1 MKEEVFSAHRGSRI
15 GRTKPR
21 SLFGTFIMLLASA
34 CGETGLPGHLQFE
47 TCADSPT
54 ELLRLEGT
62 AAGLSIDAFDLGDA
76 ISVRYALQSESDPSR
91 FSYPERFSVVD
102 NCGGEPLRLADSFE
116 LPSGAANV
124 GGEVVLCAGDDY
136 LGEDAGLWQLLDDGT
151 RGEDLGL
158 GAKCSTANPGP
169 GVREPSFGIV
179 YDAGVATQHLPDGTS
194 RVISTGD
201 GFELFPTSAGA
212 VVFSFGESPEI
223 HPPGGGPAIELDL
236 PEPIYAAYPPP
247 GGTSASGWVLA
258 MPRAGIDGGSRPEDF
273 PLVPGYA
280 VELSTGSWFV
290 TPEVSVE
297 FPSMRSEFSIRDGLM
312 ATDSGD
318 GFTVSRPGWDRHLL
332 VASAVRAFAVLD
344 ADRLFI
350 IRIDALGTG
359 GEELRVI
366 AVPKELPPEGVDLEL
381 EVLWSRPGGADE
393 FVFRGAG
400 FGWNDMALAES
411 SSSLWAYP
419 LDGNPAFSFV
429 PVSTYSYVGAN
440 TITGL
445 GVPPESHDDKLW
457 LFQRSIDGELEV
469 IAEEL
474 ASGQDDFMGHPWT
487 PELGRVLHS
496 VRDGDAVSIR
506 QHRLVP

>member
-1 MKEEVFSAHRGSRI
+1 MQSKCRCRC
-15 GRTKPR
+15 
-21 SLFGTFIMLLASA
+21 SLLGVLCFGGGFWGLSA
-34 CGETGLPGHLQFE
+34 CGEEDNARPLEFA
-47 TCADSPT
+47 TCTESPS

-76 ISVRYALQSESDPSR
+76 ISVRYALQSESDPSS
-91 FSYPERFSVVD
+91 FSYPETFSVVD

-116 LPSGAANV
+116 LASGAANV
-124 GGEVVLCAGDDY
+124 GGEVVLCAGDGY
-136 LGEDAGLWQLLDDGT
+136 LGEDAGLWQLRDDGT
-151 RGEDLGL
+151 RGEELETGV
-158 GAKCSTANPGP
+158 KCSRGNPGF
-169 GVREPSFGIV
+169 GVRGPSVGIV
-179 YDAGVATQHLPDGTS
+179 YEREVATQYLPDGTS
-194 RVISTGD
+194 RVLSTGD
-201 GFELFPTSAGA
+201 GFELFTTSAGA
-212 VVFSFGESPEI
+212 VVFSYGETPEI
-223 HPPGGGPAIELDL
+223 HPPDGGAAIELDL

-258 MPRAGIDGGSRPEDF
+258 MPRAGIDGGSTQTDF
-273 PLVPGYA
+273 PPVPGYA

-297 FPSMRSEFSIRDGLM
+297 FPTMRSEFSIRDGLM

-332 VASAVRAFAVLD
+332 VASAVGAFAVLD
-344 ADRLFI
+344 ADRVFM
-350 IRIDALGTG
+350 IRNDALGTG
-359 GEELRVI
+359 GEELRVV
-366 AVPKELPPEGVDLEL
+366 AVPQELPPEGVDFEL
-381 EVLWSRPGGADE
+381 EVLWSRPRGADE

-419 LDGNPAFSFV
+419 LDGNPVFPFV
-429 PVSTYSYVGAN
+429 PASTYAYVGAS

-445 GVPPESHDDKLW
+445 GVPPESDDDKLW

-474 ASGQDDFMGHPWT
+474 ASGQDDFLGHPWT
-487 PELGRVLHS
+487 PELGRVLYS